1 MPNEFR
7 KTNMIFKATTSCFR
21 WKWGSFRMGSE
32 FQGREVGIMKC
43 LKLMYTNQSL
53 IWGEKRCPMTMKQ
66 MKTTLLTATPPPGL
80 QFCIFWWP
88 GTDHTDLLVIFSTRN
103 CVFTTTGWLLWD
115 GQGHKWRKMVMLTS
129 GLSLIIRKPRPTV
142 GCLCRK
148 TRKTASPDRRFP
160 AGPAPVW
167 SYSLQCIGW
176 DRLVTWTQQP

>member
-1 MPNEFR
+1 MEMR
-7 KTNMIFKATTSCFR
+7 KLQNGIWISRK
-21 WKWGSFRMGSE
+21 GSGDYEMLEVNVHESIPDL
-32 FQGREVGIMKC
+32 GR
-43 LKLMYTNQSL
+43 N
-53 IWGEKRCPMTMKQ
+53 RCPVTMKQ
-66 MKTTLLTATPPPGL
+66 MKTTLLTPPPPRPGL